1 MNIIKHRINQI
12 KFYIGKYGFIK
23 TVKKCIKTVLRKII
37 RFLKNE
43 KDLQYG
49 DYGGW
54 IKYNEPK
61 DADLKNQMDVNF
73 KIAPKISVIVPMYN
87 TKEKFFKDL
96 VKCMQNQTYS
106 NWELCLADGS
116 PKQNEN
122 LKKYYEA
129 DERIK
134 YNFLGENKGI
144 AGNTNAA
151 IKMATGDYIALLDHD
166 DVLAD
171 YALYEVVY
179 AINKFPNSEFLYSD
193 EDKIDENDNRY
204 DAYFKP
210 DFAPDTLRC
219 QNYICHFSIFKKE
232 LMDRL
237 EGFRADYD
245 GAQDYDIFLRMSE
258 IAKPENITHIPK
270 ILYHWRV
277 HNESTAKLNS
287 NAKNY
292 AFEAGKKAIE
302 DHLKRVGLEGTV
314 SEGCIDGIYRVDYK
328 VKGNPKV
335 SIVIPNKD
343 GKDIL
348 KVCVDSVIEKTTY
361 NNYEIVVV
369 ENNST
374 TDEIYEYYKELIKNE
389 KIRVV
394 NYNTGKEIKEESES
408 NLEYTKKNK
417 IDVKPG
423 FNYSAI
429 INFGV
434 KMSTGEYAIQLNNDT
449 ELLTPD
455 WLEIMLGYCQ
465 REDVGAVGVKLYFP
479 DETIQ
484 HAGIIVGIGGIAGNR
499 FKSIPKN
506 GHGYFA
512 KESMIENLSAVTGA
526 CLMAPKA
533 VYEEVDWMNEKLAV
547 AFNDVDF
554 CLKIREKGYL
564 VVYNPFVEFWHYE
577 SKSRGQENTP
587 EKIRRFQGEIS
598 TFEQRWGNI
607 LDEGDPYYNVNLSL
621 DTEVYHMKNIKVNY
635 YGEEKIIKKKRKKTE
650 E

>member
-23 TVKKCIKTVLRKII
+23 TVKKCIKIVLRKII
-37 RFLKNE
+37 RFLKGE

-61 DADLKNQMDVNF
+61 DVDIKKQMEKVF
-73 KIAPKISVIVPMYN
+73 SISPKISIVVPMYN
-87 TKEKFFKDL
+87 TKEKFFKGL
-96 VKCMQNQTYS
+96 VNSVIAQSYS

-122 LKKYYEA
+122 FKKYYEK

-134 YNFLGENKGI
+134 YKFLGENKGI
-144 AGNTNAA
+144 SGNTNEA
-151 IKMATGDYIALLDHD
+151 IKMATGDFIALLDHD
-166 DVLAD
+166 DLLSE

-232 LMDRL
+232 LMEKL
-237 EGFRADYD
+237 NGFKENYD

-258 IAKPENITHIPK
+258 ITKPENITHIPK

-287 NAKNY
+287 HAKNY
-292 AFEAGKKAIE
+292 AFEAGKRAIE
-302 DHLKRVGLEGTV
+302 DHLKRIGLEGTV
-314 SEGCIDGIYRVDYK
+314 SSGCIEGIYRIDYK
-328 VKGNPKV
+328 VKDNPKV

-343 GKDIL
+343 GNNIL
-348 KVCVDSVIEKTTY
+348 KTCIDSILKKSTY
-361 NNYEIVVV
+361 KNYEIIIV
-369 ENNST
+369 ENNSET
-374 TDEIYEYYKELIKNE
+374 EEIFNYYKELLKTN
-389 KIRVV
+389 KIRIA
-394 NYNTGKEIKEESES
+394 NYNTGKLIENEEESS
-408 NLEYTKKNK
+408 LSYTKKNEIK
-417 IDVKPG
+417 NLKHE

-434 KMSTGEYAIQLNNDT
+434 KFANGDYVVQLNNDT
-449 ELLTPD
+449 ELITSN
-455 WLEIMLGYCQ
+455 WLELMLGFCQ
-465 REDVGAVGVKLYFP
+465 RDDVGAVGVKLYYP

-499 FKSIPKN
+499 FKSIPKS

-512 KESMIENLSAVTGA
+512 KESMIENLSAVTAA
-526 CLMAPKA
+526 CIMTPRKI
-533 VYEEVDWMNEKLAV
+533 YDEVGFMDEKLAV

-587 EKIRRFQGEIS
+587 SKIRRFQGEMS
-598 TFEQRWGNI
+598 RFEQRWPEI
-607 LDEGDPYYNVNLSL
+607 LDSGDPYYNVNLSL

-635 YGEEKIIKKKRKKTE
+635 YGEEEIIKKKRK
-650 E
+650 

>member
-1 MNIIKHRINQI
+1 MNIIIHRINQI
-12 KFYIGKYGFIK
+12 KFYIGKYGFFK
-23 TVKKCIKTVLRKII
+23 TIKKCIKTILRKII
-37 RFLKNE
+37 RFLKGE

-61 DADLKNQMDVNF
+61 DADLKVQMKKKF
-73 KIAPKISVIVPMYN
+73 AIEPKISVVVPMYN

-96 VKCMQNQTYS
+96 VNCMISQTYS

-122 LKKYYEA
+122 LKKYIEKDA
-129 DERIK
+129 RIK
-134 YNFLGENKGI
+134 YKFLNENKGI
-144 AGNTNAA
+144 AGNSNAA
-151 IKMATGDYIALLDHD
+151 IDMAEGDYIALLDHD
-166 DVLAD
+166 DILAE
-171 YALYEVVY
+171 YALYEVVSY
-179 AINKFPNSEFLYSD
+179 INKWPEAEFLYSD

-232 LMDRL
+232 LMEKL
-237 EGFRADYD
+237 GGFKSDYD

-258 IAKPENITHIPK
+258 TAKVENIKHIPK
-270 ILYHWRV
+270 LLYHWRV

-287 NAKNY
+287 HAKNY

-302 DHLKRVGLEGTV
+302 DHLKRIGLDGTV
-314 SEGCIDGIYRVDYK
+314 SEGCIEGIYRIDYK
-328 VKGNPKV
+328 VIGEPKV

-348 KVCVDSVIEKTTY
+348 TVCINSILEKSTY
-361 NNYEIVVV
+361 KNYEIVVV
-369 ENNST
+369 ENNSET
-374 TDEIYEYYKELIKNE
+374 EEIFDYYKELEKNE
-389 KIRVV
+389 KIKVV
-394 NYNTGKEIKEESES
+394 HYP
-408 NLEYTKKNK
+408 NK
-417 IDVKPG
+417 G

-434 KMSTGEYAIQLNNDT
+434 RNSSGEYIVQLNNDT
-449 ELLTPD
+449 ELITPN
-455 WLEIMLGYCQ
+455 WLELMLGFCQ
-465 REDVGAVGVKLYFP
+465 RPDVGGVGVKLYFP

-499 FKSIPKN
+499 FKSIPKS

-512 KESMIENLSAVTGA
+512 KESMIENLSAVTAA
-526 CLMAPKA
+526 CIMNPKS
-533 VYEEVDWMNEKLAV
+533 VYEEVGYMDEKLAV

-564 VVYNPFVEFWHYE
+564 IVYNPFVEFWHYE

-587 EKIRRFQGEIS
+587 AKIRRFQGEIS
-598 TFEQRWGNI
+598 TFEQRWPEI
-607 LDEGDPYYNVNLSL
+607 LDTGDPYYNINLSL
-621 DTEVYHMKNIKVNY
+621 DTEVYHFKNIEVNY
-635 YGEEKIIKKKRKKTE
+635 GDKPKEEKKKKQKK
-650 E
+650 

>member
-1 MNIIKHRINQI
+1 MNILRHRYNQI

-23 TVKKCIKTVLRKII
+23 TVKKCIKTVIRKII
-37 RFLKNE
+37 RFIKNE

-61 DADLKNQMDVNF
+61 DADLKKQMSVKF
-73 KIAPKISVIVPMYN
+73 ELEPKISVVVPMYN
-87 TKEKFFKDL
+87 TKEKFFKEL
-96 VKCMQNQTYS
+96 IKCMMDQTYS

-122 LKKYYEA
+122 LKKYYEQ

-134 YNFLGENKGI
+134 YKFLNGNLGI
-144 AGNTNAA
+144 AGNSNAA
-151 IKMATGDYIALLDHD
+151 IEMATGDYIALLDHD

-171 YALYEVVY
+171 YALYEIVY
-179 AINKFPNSEFLYSD
+179 NLNKFPNAEFLYSD
-193 EDKIDENDNRY
+193 EDKIDENGNRY

-210 DFAPDTLRC
+210 DIAPDTLRC
-219 QNYICHFSIFKKE
+219 QNYICHFSVFKKE
-232 LMDRL
+232 LMEKL
-237 EGFRADYD
+237 GGFRENYD
-245 GAQDYDIFLRMSE
+245 GAQDYDIFLRMLE
-258 IAKPENITHIPK
+258 ITDPKNISHVPK

-302 DHLKRVGLEGTV
+302 DHIKRVGLEGTV
-314 SEGCIDGIYRVDYK
+314 SKGCIDGIYRIDYK
-328 VKGNPKV
+328 VIGEPKV

-348 KVCVDSVIEKTTY
+348 EVCINSIFEKSTY
-361 NNYEIVVV
+361 KNFEIVIT
-369 ENNST
+369 ENNSET
-374 TDEIYEYYKELIKNE
+374 NEIFDYYKTLLKNDKIK
-389 KIRVV
+389 IV
-394 NYNTGKEIKEESES
+394 NYNTGKRIETEDECS
-408 NLEYTKKNK
+408 LEYTNKNRRE
-417 IDVKPG
+417 VKSG

-434 KMSTGEYAIQLNNDT
+434 KNTTGEYVVQLNNDT
-449 ELLTPD
+449 ELITPN
-455 WLEIMLGYCQ
+455 WLELMLGFCQ
-465 REDVGAVGVKLYFP
+465 RKDVGAVGVKLYYQ

-499 FKSIPKN
+499 FKSIPKS

-512 KESMIENLSAVTGA
+512 KESMIENLSAVTAA
-526 CLMAPKA
+526 CIMTPKSI
-533 VYEEVDWMNEKLAV
+533 YEEVGWMDEGLAV

-554 CLKIREKGYL
+554 FFYIREKGYL
-564 VVYNPFVEFWHYE
+564 VVYNPFIEFWHYE
-577 SKSRGQENTP
+577 SKTRGQEDSP
-587 EKIRRFQGEIS
+587 AKIKRFQGEMS
-598 TFEQRWGNI
+598 RFEQRWPEI
-607 LDEGDPYYNVNLSL
+607 LDSGDPYYNINLSL

-635 YGEEKIIKKKRKKTE
+635 YGEEEIIKKKKKKE
-650 E
+650 R

>member
-37 RFLKNE
+37 RFLKGE

-54 IKYNEPK
+54 IKFNEPK
-61 DADLKNQMDVNF
+61 DADIKNQMKKNF
-73 KIAPKISVIVPMYN
+73 DISPKISIVVPMYN
-87 TKEKFFKDL
+87 TKEKFFKGLIDS
-96 VKCMQNQTYS
+96 VIAQSYS

-122 LKKYYEA
+122 FKKYYEK

-134 YNFLGENKGI
+134 YKFLGKNKGI
-144 AGNTNAA
+144 AGNTNEA
-151 IKMATGDYIALLDHD
+151 IKMATGDFIALLDHD
-166 DVLAD
+166 DLLAE

-179 AINKFPNSEFLYSD
+179 AINKAPNSEFLYSD

-232 LMDRL
+232 LMEKL
-237 EGFRADYD
+237 NGFKEDYD

-258 IAKPENITHIPK
+258 ITKTENIFHIPK

-277 HNESTAKLNS
+277 HSESTAKLNS
-287 NAKNY
+287 HAKNY
-292 AFEAGKKAIE
+292 AFEAGKKVLE
-302 DHLKRVGLEGTV
+302 DHLKRIGLEGTV
-314 SEGCIDGIYRVDYK
+314 SSGCIEGIYRIDYK
-328 VKGNPKV
+328 VKDNPKV

-343 GKDIL
+343 GRDIL
-348 KVCVDSVIEKTTY
+348 KTCIDSILEKSTY
-361 NNYEIVVV
+361 KNYEIVIT
-369 ENNST
+369 ENNSE
-374 TDEIYEYYKELIKNE
+374 TDEIFEYYKELLKVENIK
-389 KIRVV
+389 IA
-394 NYNTGKEIKEESES
+394 NYNTGKLIENEEECS
-408 NLEYTKKNK
+408 LEYSKKNERK
-417 IDVKPG
+417 NLKHE

-429 INFGV
+429 VNFGV
-434 KMSTGEYAIQLNNDT
+434 RNSTGEYTIQLNNDT
-449 ELLTPD
+449 ELITPN
-455 WLEIMLGYCQ
+455 WLELMLGFCQ

-499 FKSIPKN
+499 FKSIPKS

-512 KESMIENLSAVTGA
+512 KESMIENLSAVTAA
-526 CLMAPKA
+526 CIMTPRKI
-533 VYEEVDWMNEKLAV
+533 YDEVGFMDENLAV

-564 VVYNPFVEFWHYE
+564 IVYNPFVEFWHYE
-577 SKSRGQENTP
+577 SKTRGQENTP
-587 EKIRRFQGEIS
+587 AKVKRFQGEMS
-598 TFEQRWGNI
+598 RFEQRWPEI
-607 LDEGDPYYNVNLSL
+607 LDSGDPYYNINLSL

-635 YGEEKIIKKKRKKTE
+635 YGEEEIIKKKKKVK
-650 E
+650 

>member
-12 KFYIGKYGFIK
+12 KFYIGKYGIVK
-23 TVKKCIKTVLRKII
+23 TIKKCIKTVLRKII
-37 RFLKNE
+37 RTIKGE

-61 DADLKNQMDVNF
+61 DADLKIQMKKKF
-73 KIAPKISVIVPMYN
+73 EIAPKISVIVPMYN

-96 VKCMQNQTYS
+96 VNSLINQTYS

-122 LKKYYEA
+122 LKKYYEK
-129 DERIK
+129 DSRIK
-134 YNFLGENKGI
+134 YKFLGENKGI

-151 IKMATGDYIALLDHD
+151 IEMATGEYIALLDHD
-166 DVLAD
+166 DILAD

-179 AINKFPNSEFLYSD
+179 AINRRPNSEFLYSD

-232 LMDRL
+232 LMEKL
-237 EGFRADYD
+237 NGFQVGYD

-258 IAKPENITHIPK
+258 VAKPENITHIPK

-277 HNESTAKLNS
+277 HSESTAKLNS
-287 NAKNY
+287 HAKNY

-302 DHLKRVGLEGTV
+302 DHLKRVGLDGTV
-314 SEGCIDGIYRVDYK
+314 SEGCIEGIYRVDYK

-348 KVCVDSVIEKTTY
+348 KVCIDSVLEKTTY
-361 NNYEIVVV
+361 SNYEIVVV
-369 ENNST
+369 ENNSN
-374 TDEIYEYYKELIKNE
+374 TDEIYEYYKEIIGNE

-394 NYNTGKEIKEESES
+394 NYNTGKEITKPEECS
-408 NLEYTKKNK
+408 LEYTNSNR
-417 IDVKPG
+417 IEVKPG

-434 KMSTGEYAIQLNNDT
+434 RMSEGEYAIQLNNDT
-449 ELLTPD
+449 ELITPD

-499 FKSIPKN
+499 FKSIPKA

-512 KESMIENLSAVTGA
+512 KESMVENLSAVTGA

-533 VYEEVDWMNEKLAV
+533 VYEEVDWMNEDLAV

-554 CLKIREKGYL
+554 CLRIREKGYL
-564 VVYNPFVEFWHYE
+564 VVFNPFVEFWHYE
-577 SKSRGQENTP
+577 SKTRGQEDSP
-587 EKIRRFQGEIS
+587 EKIRRFQGEMS
-598 TFEQRWGNI
+598 TFEQRWGDI

-635 YGEEKIIKKKRKKTE
+635 YGEEKIVKKKKK
-650 E
+650 

>member
-12 KFYIGKYGFIK
+12 KFYIGKYGIIK
-23 TVKKCIKTVLRKII
+23 TIKKCIKTVLRKII
-37 RFLKNE
+37 RTLKGE

-61 DADLKNQMDVNF
+61 DADLKKQMKVKF

-96 VKCMQNQTYS
+96 VKCMIDQTYP

-122 LKKYYEA
+122 LKKYIEQ

-134 YNFLGENKGI
+134 YKFLGENKGI

-151 IKMATGDYIALLDHD
+151 IEMATGEYIALLDHD
-166 DVLAD
+166 DILAD

-179 AINKFPNSEFLYSD
+179 ALNKFPNSEFLYSD

-219 QNYICHFSIFKKE
+219 QNYICHFSIFRKD
-232 LMDRL
+232 LMDKL
-237 EGFRADYD
+237 QGFRADYD

-258 IAKPENITHIPK
+258 TAKPENITHIPK

-277 HNESTAKLNS
+277 HSESTAKLNS

-314 SEGCIDGIYRVDYK
+314 SEGCIEGIYRVDYK
-328 VKGNPKV
+328 VIGNPKV

-348 KVCVDSVIEKTTY
+348 KVCIDSVLEKTTY
-361 NNYEIVVV
+361 SNYEIIVV

-374 TDEIYEYYKELIKNE
+374 SEEIYEYYKEIIKNE
-389 KIRVV
+389 KVRVV
-394 NYNTGKEIKEESES
+394 NYNTGKEILNDEECS
-408 NLEYTKKNK
+408 LEFTNKNRRE
-417 IDVKPG
+417 VKPG

-434 KMSTGEYAIQLNNDT
+434 RNAKGEYSIQLNNDT
-449 ELLTPD
+449 ELITPN
-455 WLEIMLGYCQ
+455 WLELMVGFCQ

-499 FKSIPKN
+499 FKSIPKD

-512 KESMIENLSAVTGA
+512 KESMIENLSSVTGA
-526 CLMAPKA
+526 CLMAKTRI
-533 VYEEVDWMNEKLAV
+533 YEEVDWMDETLAV

-554 CLKIREKGYL
+554 CL
-564 VVYNPFVEFWHYE
+564 
-577 SKSRGQENTP
+577 
-587 EKIRRFQGEIS
+587 
-598 TFEQRWGNI
+598 
-607 LDEGDPYYNVNLSL
+607 
-621 DTEVYHMKNIKVNY
+621 
-635 YGEEKIIKKKRKKTE
+635 
-650 E
+650 

>member
-1 MNIIKHRINQI
+1 MNIIIHRINQI
-12 KFYIGKYGFIK
+12 KFYIGKYGFFK
-23 TVKKCIKTVLRKII
+23 TIKKCIKTILRKII
-37 RFLKNE
+37 RFLKGE

-61 DADLKNQMDVNF
+61 DADLKVQMKKKF
-73 KIAPKISVIVPMYN
+73 AIEPKISVVVPMYN

-96 VKCMQNQTYS
+96 VNCMISQTYS

-122 LKKYYEA
+122 LKKYIEKDA
-129 DERIK
+129 RIK
-134 YNFLGENKGI
+134 YKFLNENKGI
-144 AGNTNAA
+144 AGNSNAA
-151 IKMATGDYIALLDHD
+151 IDMAEGDYIALLDHD
-166 DVLAD
+166 DILAE
-171 YALYEVVY
+171 YALYEVVSY
-179 AINKFPNSEFLYSD
+179 INKWPEAEFLYSD

-232 LMDRL
+232 LMEKL
-237 EGFRADYD
+237 GGFKSDYD

-258 IAKPENITHIPK
+258 IAKVENIKHIPK
-270 ILYHWRV
+270 LLYHWRV

-287 NAKNY
+287 HAKNY

-302 DHLKRVGLEGTV
+302 DHLKRIGLEGTV
-314 SEGCIDGIYRVDYK
+314 SEGCIEGIYRIDYK
-328 VKGNPKV
+328 VIGEPKV

-348 KVCVDSVIEKTTY
+348 TVCINSILEKTTY
-361 NNYEIVVV
+361 KNYEIIVV
-369 ENNST
+369 ENNSET
-374 TDEIYEYYKELIKNE
+374 EEIFEYYKEIEKNE
-389 KIRVV
+389 KIKVV
-394 NYNTGKEIKEESES
+394 HYP
-408 NLEYTKKNK
+408 NK
-417 IDVKPG
+417 G

-434 KMSTGEYAIQLNNDT
+434 RNSSGEYIVQLNNDT
-449 ELLTPD
+449 ELITPN
-455 WLEIMLGYCQ
+455 WLELMLGFCQ
-465 REDVGAVGVKLYFP
+465 RPDVGGVGVKLYFP

-499 FKSIPKN
+499 FKSIPKS

-512 KESMIENLSAVTGA
+512 KESMIENLSAVTAA
-526 CLMAPKA
+526 CIMNPKS
-533 VYEEVDWMNEKLAV
+533 VYEEVGYMDEKLAV

-564 VVYNPFVEFWHYE
+564 IVYNPFVEFWHYE

-587 EKIRRFQGEIS
+587 AKIRRFQGEIS
-598 TFEQRWGNI
+598 TFEQRWPEI
-607 LDEGDPYYNVNLSL
+607 LDTGDPYYNINLSL
-621 DTEVYHMKNIKVNY
+621 DTEVYHFKNIEVNY
-635 YGEEKIIKKKRKKTE
+635 GDKPKEEKKKKQKK
-650 E
+650 